1 MFKRRDDCFGSDNI
15 QLESSLRA
23 EGAEGRGT
31 LASGDMLL
39 KALQLR
45 NADDLQRIQQD
56 VANRTIV
63 ILRVTPLAQKS
74 VEDLKTVVEKLY
86 EFVTSIGGDIA
97 RLGEE
102 RIVITPPGVRIWRGS
117 LCS

>member
-1 MFKRRDDCFGSDNI
+1 MFKSRDNVFGRDKI
-15 QLESSLRA
+15 RLESSLTSDSG
-23 EGAEGRGT
+23 EGASQDGG
-31 LASGDMLL
+31 GMLL

-45 NADDLQRIQQD
+45 SADDLPGIQDD
-56 VANRTIV
+56 VAKKTIV

-74 VEDLKTVVEKLY
+74 VEDLKTVVEQLY
-86 EFVTSIGGDIA
+86 EFATSIGGDIA

-117 LCS
+117 LSG

>member
-1 MFKRRDDCFGSDNI
+1 
-15 QLESSLRA
+15 
-23 EGAEGRGT
+23 
-31 LASGDMLL
+31 MLL

-45 NADDLQRIQQD
+45 SAEDLQGIRDD
-56 VANRTIV
+56 VAKRTIV

-74 VEDLKTVVEKLY
+74 VEDLKTVVEQLY
-86 EFVTSIGGDIA
+86 EFATSIGGDIA

-117 LCS
+117 LSA

>member
-1 MFKRRDDCFGSDNI
+1 MFKSGDNLFERERI
-15 QLESSLRA
+15 SLESSLTT
-23 EGAEGRGT
+23 EGSGEAGPQEGG
-31 LASGDMLL
+31 GMLL

-45 NADDLQRIQQD
+45 SADDLQAIQDD
-56 VANRTIV
+56 VAKRTIV

-74 VEDLKTVVEKLY
+74 VEDLKTVVEQLY
-86 EFVTSIGGDIA
+86 EFATSIGGDIA

-117 LCS
+117 LSG

>member
-1 MFKRRDDCFGSDNI
+1 MGAIYSGVI
-15 QLESSLRA
+15 ESSLESGVTEESEERA
-23 EGAEGRGT
+23 AGE
-31 LASGDMLL
+31 MLL

-45 NADDLQRIQQD
+45 SAEDLQKIQDD
-56 VANRTIV
+56 VAKRTIV

-74 VEDLKTVVEKLY
+74 VEELKTAVEQLY
-86 EFVTSIGGDIA
+86 EFTTSIGGDIA

-117 LCS
+117 LS

>member
-1 MFKRRDDCFGSDNI
+1 MFKSQDNLFEGDKI
-15 QLESSLRA
+15 SLESRLTTEKSG
-23 EGAEGRGT
+23 EGFAQEGG
-31 LASGDMLL
+31 GMLL

-45 NADDLQRIQQD
+45 SADDLQAIQDD
-56 VANRTIV
+56 VAKRTIV

-74 VEDLKTVVEKLY
+74 VEDLKTVVEQLY
-86 EFVTSIGGDIA
+86 EFATSIGGDIA

-117 LCS
+117 LSS